1 MNKPKKEYAYRQP
14 KKKDISSLDI
24 PWWIGGPK
32 VIAAPLHRKGFK
44 G

>member
-1 MNKPKKEYAYRQP
+1 MNKPKKEYAYRQS

-32 VIAAPLHRKGFK
+32 VIAAPVHRKGFK
-44 G
+44 A